1 MRIRPAEDERSARAE
16 DLAIGHGVLMRA
28 RLLAKALTT
37 IYDDKLRSFGIT
49 ATQFALLATI
59 CRAPITRAE
68 IARLHHL
75 NRSTLSRDLKAVFS
89 AGWIQEVRE
98 GANGRTK
105 PVALTEV
112 GEEQLLSVQ
121 QTWQAAQSQAEA
133 LLGPDGLNALLTLID
148 RINP

>member
-1 MRIRPAEDERSARAE
+1 MKSEDERSALAE
-16 DLAIGHGVLMRA
+16 DRAIEQGVLMRA

-49 ATQFALLATI
+49 ATQFALLTTI

-75 NRSTLSRDLKAVFS
+75 NKSTLTRDLNAVLS

-112 GEEQLLSVQ
+112 GEELLLSAQ
-121 QTWQAAQSQAEA
+121 QAWQAAQSQAEA